1 MRVNVTQSGI
11 VHISD
16 DVHIKDTHTV
26 DIHPLGDL
34 TFRCNQ
40 NYGITQV
47 VHTTHMSFETA
58 EDVKSFIGRLE
69 ELHEE
74 MVDYKS

>member
-1 MRVNVTQSGI
+1 MRVNITQSGV

-16 DVHIKDTHTV
+16 DVHIKDIQTV

-40 NYGITQV
+40 NYRSTQV
-47 VHTTHMSFETA
+47 VHTIHMSFETA
-58 EDVKSFIGRLE
+58 EDVKNLIGRLE
-69 ELHEE
+69 ELHKE
-74 MVDYKS
+74 MVDYQS